1 MGPKPTPI
9 KRGPLSNRK
18 ANAAGFA
25 KRQSRKTEAASRMN
39 SDVYEYSSGKN
50 KRSAIT
56 LSLDKD
62 EEIGLGE
69 Y

>member
-1 MGPKPTPI
+1 MGPKVPST
-9 KRGPLSNRK
+9 KRGSISRRK

-25 KRQSRKTEAASRMN
+25 KRQSRKTEADSKKSA
-39 SDVYEYSSGKN
+39 DIYEYSAGKN
-50 KRSAIT
+50 KRSGIT

-62 EEIGLGE
+62 EELGLGE